1 MASAKGTTIKKQFLL
16 EVTKRMEVIQYL
28 KSTLKR
34 ARIGNIEIQSTPLGS
49 MIIIEAERLA
59 LIIGRHGL
67 KIKEIA
73 KTLEEKFGLLNPQ
86 ISVSEIQNP
95 ALNPVLIA
103 EHIASALERGIHFRR
118 AANIALRQIMDAGAR
133 GAEIIITGKLV
144 SERSRREKFRA
155 GVLLKAGQ
163 YSMEQ
168 VKTAVTSVLLK
179 PGIVGIQV
187 NILPPVE
194 LPEDTLR
201 KFEITEEKVVNSESS
216 GDQKVQQ

>member
-1 MASAKGTTIKKQFLL
+1 
-16 EVTKRMEVIQYL
+16 
-28 KSTLKR
+28 
-34 ARIGNIEIQSTPLGS
+34 
-49 MIIIEAERLA
+49 
-59 LIIGRHGL
+59 
-67 KIKEIA
+67 
-73 KTLEEKFGLLNPQ
+73 Q
-86 ISVSEIQNP
+86 INVSEIQNP
-95 ALNPVLIA
+95 ALNPALIA

-163 YSMEQ
+163 YSMEE
-168 VKTAVTSVLLK
+168 VRTAVTSVLLK

-201 KFEITEEKVVNSESS
+201 KFELIEAKVVSNESS
-216 GDQKVQQ
+216 GDQKAQ

>member
-49 MIIIEAERLA
+49 MIIIEAERPA

-95 ALNPVLIA
+95 ALNPV
-103 EHIASALERGIHFRR
+103 HIASALERGIHFRR

>member
-1 MASAKGTTIKKQFLL
+1 MSSAKGIAIKKQFLL
-16 EVTKRMEVIQYL
+16 EETKRMEVIRYL

-34 ARIGNIEIQSTPLGS
+34 ARVGNIEIQSTPLGS
-49 MIIIEAERLA
+49 MVIIEAERPA

-163 YSMEQ
+163 YSMEV
-168 VKTAVTSVLLK
+168 VKEAVTSVLLK
-179 PGIVGIQV
+179 PGLVGIQV
-187 NILPPVE
+187 RILPPVE

-201 KFEITEEKVVNSESS
+201 KIEFTEMKVTSGESS
-216 GDQKVQQ
+216 GDQKAQ

>member
-1 MASAKGTTIKKQFLL
+1 
-16 EVTKRMEVIQYL
+16 
-28 KSTLKR
+28 
-34 ARIGNIEIQSTPLGS
+34 
-49 MIIIEAERLA
+49 
-59 LIIGRHGL
+59 
-67 KIKEIA
+67 
-73 KTLEEKFGLLNPQ
+73 
-86 ISVSEIQNP
+86 
-95 ALNPVLIA
+95 
-103 EHIASALERGIHFRR
+103 
-118 AANIALRQIMDAGAR
+118 MDAGAR